1 MVFSNNGLSLGGL
14 YYMQKYCIRVPR
26 DLAFIGFDGGEAF
39 DLYPTPL
46 SYVSQPLEEMGREAV
61 KILMDQLHGTN
72 RITQIM
78 LTPTLIIREASPC

>member
-1 MVFSNNGLSLGGL
+1 M
-14 YYMQKYCIRVPR
+14 
-26 DLAFIGFDGGEAF
+26 
-39 DLYPTPL
+39 
-46 SYVSQPLEEMGREAV
+46 SQPLEEMGREAV